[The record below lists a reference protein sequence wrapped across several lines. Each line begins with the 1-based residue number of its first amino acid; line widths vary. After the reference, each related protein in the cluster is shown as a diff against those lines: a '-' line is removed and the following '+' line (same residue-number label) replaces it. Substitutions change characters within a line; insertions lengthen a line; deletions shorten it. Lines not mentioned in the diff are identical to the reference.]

1 MTELDREWLD
11 WEDAKKAIGAHLSLA
26 DVQHSWGMS
35 QEEGQWRLT
44 VDVPGTAGQKFANA
58 ILRENGE
65 VFFPMDDKLFVHRT
79 LGSFREGLRRRRSE
93 LSAEIPWANGRHA
106 WTMDDAKAMVAAAVN
121 ELAPGLG
128 EKLEWTPSASDA
140 DGWAHSEL
148 KVGAERPVRFGVSRA
163 GVVQVDGDPFLR
175 ASAGEP
181 YPPPLDTMN
190 RVLEATTKAVQ
201 ARSTF
206 IPAMTKKYTVSVTYE
221 VVTPESAAAG
231 DAAERG
237 YEIEREA
244 LDREG
249 LERLCS
255 NHSFTEPSSSH
266 LTSPMWFSTADPI
279 QDRDYFEL
287 GHERR
292 LSLHLNEVDGRAPE
306 PEDYAEVARLL
317 NVRVAGMEAYP
328 AEPTG
333 DRFGYYI
340 NLDERGDFYADVR
353 DAVGKT
359 VFEVRGGGS
368 LSEDESSLVDDG
380 FMADLRDLE
389 GLTNYLREMNLIGPS
404 DEVISSDE
412 FEASLEAERDD
423 GLSLG

>member
-1 MTELDREWLD
+1 
-11 WEDAKKAIGAHLSLA
+11 
-26 DVQHSWGMS
+26 
-35 QEEGQWRLT
+35 
-44 VDVPGTAGQKFANA
+44 
-58 ILRENGE
+58 
-65 VFFPMDDKLFVHRT
+65 
-79 LGSFREGLRRRRSE
+79 
-93 LSAEIPWANGRHA
+93 
-106 WTMDDAKAMVAAAVN
+106 
-121 ELAPGLG
+121 
-128 EKLEWTPSASDA
+128 
-140 DGWAHSEL
+140 
-148 KVGAERPVRFGVSRA
+148 
-163 GVVQVDGDPFLR
+163 
-175 ASAGEP
+175 
-181 YPPPLDTMN
+181 
-190 RVLEATTKAVQ
+190 
-201 ARSTF
+201 
-206 IPAMTKKYTVSVTYE
+206 MTKKYTVSVTYE